1 MKNYENVRKCMKL
14 YEKTFPNTCLS
25 PNLMKDHR
33 FPELKIIK
41 KSKNANCVVTFLP
54 QNPKEDHRF
63 AEPENKRQSK
73 KRNFYGH
80 IFDPKPY
87 RRPSIY

>member
-1 MKNYENVRKCMKL
+1 MKNYDNVRKCIKL
-14 YEKTFPNTCLS
+14 NENTFPNTFVT
-25 PNLMKDHR
+25 PNLKEYHR
-33 FPELKIIK
+33 FPQLKIIK
-41 KSKNANCVVTFLP
+41 KSKNANCVVTFLT
-54 QNPKEDHRF
+54 QNLIEDHRF

-73 KRNFYGH
+73 KRNFCGH